1 MLLTIDI
8 DEDTGKVTVD
18 PSGARKQAAEPEPW
32 DGESI
37 AAKLVKAAPERRF
50 TLAVAYPAN
59 RADVGVAADGARD
72 FASPAAVEDAA
83 WSYLRKGGGIGIGHR
98 DGTDHAGTCVESY
111 VFRGSEP
118 WVIKGAGGAVQTVYP
133 GDWLIGVVWT
143 PQAWE
148 LIKAGH
154 LTGVSM
160 QGSASR
166 RKPTPQALAALR
178 KAETEAEGGAA
189 A

>member
-8 DEDTGKVTVD
+8 DEATGRVVID
-18 PSGARKQAAEPEPW
+18 PGSARKQAAEPERW

-37 AAKLVKAAPERRF
+37 AAKLVKAAPERRY
-50 TLAVAYPAN
+50 TLCVAYPAN

-72 FASPAAVEDAA
+72 FASPEAVEQAA
-83 WSYLRKGGGIGIGHR
+83 WSYLSKGGGIGIGHR
-98 DGTDHAGTCVESY
+98 QGTDQAGTCVESY
-111 VFRGSEP
+111 VWRGDP
-118 WVIKGAGGAVQTVYP
+118 WVIKAADGSAQTVHP

-143 PQAWE
+143 PQAWQ
-148 LIKAGH
+148 LIKSGA

-160 QGSASR
+160 QGTATR
-166 RKPTPQALAALR
+166 RKPSPEALARLR
-178 KAETEAEGGAA
+178 KTEAEGGAA